1 MDALPSARP
10 RFQQHE
16 VVVAGEVY
24 DVFFRDVI
32 ECIRALYGEP
42 EFARHL
48 VFLPERHYS
57 DPDKLQRLFHDM
69 HTGKW
74 WWAVQV
80 SIYSR
85 HRKLQVD

>member
-1 MDALPSARP
+1 MDQLPAARP
-10 RFQQHE
+10 RFQRHE

-48 VFLPERHYS
+48 VFLPERHYE
-57 DPDKLQRLFHDM
+57 DADHTVRLHHDM
-69 HTGKW
+69 YTGKW
-74 WWAVQV
+74 WWGIQV
-80 SIYSR
+80 
-85 HRKLQVD
+85 